1 METRRLANVKYK
13 TSQMDYWFFFP
24 PLAATEHNRMRWDV
38 NKDRSINEM
47 TPTLP
52 RTCWAMH
59 STDAVPHLPFQQ
71 CINFKWI
78 ILFTVVMVFRF
89 SGCQD
94 EEMPHRRDTFFE
106 PFPRREHSL
115 SGPGQV
121 LLMSWNSP
129 NWSLE
134 KIIKSIWER
143 QREKLL
149 IGSVGCLAFSLKSH

>member
-1 METRRLANVKYK
+1 MWSTKWAKWVIDFFSPSLPQNIIEWDEMLIK
-13 TSQMDYWFFFP
+13 TEA
-24 PLAATEHNRMRWDV
+24 LMRWHLHCLAPAE
-38 NKDRSINEM
+38 RCIQLMLFLTTHSSSALTSNESFFDCCDGIPFFGM
-47 TPTLP
+47 P
-52 RTCWAMH
+52 RLRNA
-59 STDAVPHLPFQQ
+59 SRA
-71 CINFKWI
+71 
-78 ILFTVVMVFRF
+78 RY
-89 SGCQD
+89 
-94 EEMPHRRDTFFE
+94 FFE